1 MLVFGFF
8 IMYTEFN
15 HHHNILSKNVDKEME
30 KVTNLFRVRE
40 ESIKQMYTMRLK
52 NLTEHESFKN
62 AIIRQ
67 DLEFV
72 RKALAQKYF
81 FFKREDPSIQVLHL
95 IDKNN
100 ISIFRAHNPDFYGDD
115 LENIRPLVK
124 MVNKTQKMYAGYE
137 EGIYNISYRVL
148 LPIIYNNKHYG
159 LIEIGLALDSI
170 LKKARNIFEHD
181 LYMVLINNKNLDR
194 YKFKS
199 LYKRYDEDYLVY
211 SMDSRLKDIK
221 LDFKN
226 GDFVSLNGKTYKVI
240 ISNNYKFSENGQKDM
255 LKMIYF
261 FDVTYFVENFEE
273 IKNQFILRHIVLI
286 LAAIIVLYFSFTF
299 YEKRVNILRDE
310 NLNKDKM
317 LLQQSKLAIM
327 GEMIAMIAHQ
337 WKQPLAAQK
346 AIIGGIQL
354 KKRLNK
360 LQNEDVEVGMDKLNS
375 IINHMNDTISDF
387 TNFFKPN
394 KQKKIIRIEDVLND
408 CLSIIESSLQRHQI
422 YIHKEYEEIE
432 LEIFDKELKQVFLN
446 ILSNAKDALVEN
458 KETNRAIFIKAFKED
473 NKNII
478 TISDNAGGI
487 PNDIINKVF
496 DPYFST
502 KAKNGTGLGLYMSKT
517 IVDEHLNGLLSVSNG
532 IDGAI
537 FRVEV

>member
-170 LKKARNIFEHD
+170 LKKARNVFEHD

-199 LYKRYDEDYLVY
+199 LYKKYNKDYLVY
-211 SMDSRLKDIK
+211 SMDSRLKNIK

-360 LQNEDVEVGMDKLNS
+360 LHNEDVEVGMDKLNS

>member
-199 LYKRYDEDYLVY
+199 LYKKYNKDYLVY
-211 SMDSRLKDIK
+211 SMDSRLKNIK

-394 KQKKIIRIEDVLND
+394 KHKKIIRIEDVLND